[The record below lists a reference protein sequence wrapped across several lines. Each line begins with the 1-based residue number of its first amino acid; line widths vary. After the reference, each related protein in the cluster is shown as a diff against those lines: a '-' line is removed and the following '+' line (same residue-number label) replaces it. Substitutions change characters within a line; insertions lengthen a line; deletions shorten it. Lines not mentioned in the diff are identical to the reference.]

1 MFDNFFLCY
10 LYFVTKKHQRK
21 EGTIMRKLFKATLTT
36 ATAFLLVLAGT
47 STVTLPLPEDETGI
61 VTDTDLTLD
70 GEPEETPEVQPTS
83 DHPSRDEKKEP
94 LS

>member
-1 MFDNFFLCY
+1 
-10 LYFVTKKHQRK
+10 
-21 EGTIMRKLFKATLTT
+21 MRKFFKATLTT

-61 VTDTDLTLD
+61 IIDTELNLD
-70 GEPEETPEVQPTS
+70 GEQEETPGVQLLADDP
-83 DHPSRDEKKEP
+83 DGDEKKTP

>member
-1 MFDNFFLCY
+1 M
-10 LYFVTKKHQRK
+10 K
-21 EGTIMRKLFKATLTT
+21 GSTIMRKFFKATLTT

-61 VTDTDLTLD
+61 IIDTDLTLD
-70 GEPEETPEVQPTS
+70 GESEEAPVAQPTS
-83 DHPSRDEKKEP
+83 DQPPRDEKEKP